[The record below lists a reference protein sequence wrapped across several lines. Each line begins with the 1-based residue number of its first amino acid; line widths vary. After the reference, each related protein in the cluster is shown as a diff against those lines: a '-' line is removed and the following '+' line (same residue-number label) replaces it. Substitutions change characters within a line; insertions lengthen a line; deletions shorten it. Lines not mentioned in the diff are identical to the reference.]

1 MKLEVKFE
9 GGRARKQAAA
19 VPPFGPAFDPEII
32 AKTET
37 LEIHGSDFKDPGADY
52 CEFRAF
58 DAEGTLIATK
68 RMEGY

>member
-1 MKLEVKFE
+1 MNLHAKFE
-9 GGRARKQAAA
+9 GGRARKQAEA
-19 VPPFGPAFDPEII
+19 VPPFGPAFAPEII

-37 LEIHGSDFKDPGADY
+37 LEIHGSSFKDPGADF

-68 RMEGY
+68 RVEGY